1 MPRAPSKV
9 ARVERNLMMRADRAR
24 GLTVHQIAARHGVS
38 VGLAHRVVADVH
50 IMLPNR
56 WHRAR
61 QQDAPSPYA
70 FHLHGLLVSKGT
82 PGT

>member
-1 MPRAPSKV
+1 
-9 ARVERNLMMRADRAR
+9 MMRADRSR
-24 GLTVHQIAARHGVS
+24 GLTIHQIAARHGVS

-61 QQDAPSPYA
+61 LRELDALPCGP
-70 FHLHGLLVSKGT
+70 LHWLYLRLKTGEA
-82 PGT
+82 